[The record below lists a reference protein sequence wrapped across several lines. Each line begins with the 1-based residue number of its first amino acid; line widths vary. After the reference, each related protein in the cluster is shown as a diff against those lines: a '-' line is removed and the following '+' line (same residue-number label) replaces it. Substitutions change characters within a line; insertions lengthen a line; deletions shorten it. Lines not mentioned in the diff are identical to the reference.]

1 MRREYKI
8 KWTESQWRRLDS
20 AVRRYNNAIRREK
33 SKTPNADIYLPNEVN
48 YHDLKSQITTSRAL
62 NNVVNRLS
70 RITRPGALQP
80 VRQNDGS
87 IVTKYERHEFAV
99 LKSVRERAKAKRARE
114 LQLKPI
120 AKYSIG
126 SYEQN
131 KAIPDKR
138 KPAELSAKGLRRFI
152 ETQEREINMSSIAK
166 AKRYFENY
174 IMALDEV
181 FGGFES
187 YRQGVEEI
195 KAVIREGISSNSEKL
210 LEWVENSPSIQFVYD
225 PYERQYKFEIL
236 WEYWMGAKNE

>member
-33 SKTPNADIYLPNEVN
+33 SKTPNSDIYLPNEVN

-87 IVTKYERHEFAV
+87 IVTKYERHEFAI

-120 AKYSIG
+120 AKHSIG

-152 ETQEREINMSSIAK
+152 ETQEREINMSSMEK
-166 AKRYFENY
+166 ARRYFGNY
-174 IMALDEV
+174 IKALDGV
-181 FGGFES
+181 FGGFAS
-187 YRQGVEEI
+187 YREQIEDI
-195 KAVIREGISSNSEKL
+195 KGIIESGIMSNSQKMIS
-210 LEWVENSPSIQFVYD
+210 WIENSPSIQFVYD
-225 PYERQYKFEIL
+225 PYERASKLDIL
-236 WEYWMGAKNE
+236 WEYWMKAKNE